1 MKLKHEFIINEVAGE
16 TVAVSV
22 GKNRFNGYIKL
33 NETGKFIFEALAR
46 DTTPE
51 QISAN
56 MLASYP
62 DATAD
67 EVNENVNEFIAKL
80 QAADLLI

>member
-1 MKLKHEFIINEVAGE
+1 MKLKHEFIINEVAGD

-22 GKNRFNGYIKL
+22 GENRFNGYIKL

-51 QISAN
+51 QIISDMETA
-56 MLASYP
+56 YP
-62 DATAD
+62 DATREEIA
-67 EVNENVNEFIAKL
+67 ETVTEFIEKL
-80 QAADLLI
+80 SAADMLI

>member
-33 NETGKFIFEALAR
+33 NETGKFILEALAC

>member
-1 MKLKHEFIINEVAGE
+1 MKLKYEFIINEVAGE

-51 QISAN
+51 QISAD

-62 DATAD
+62 DATAE
-67 EVNENVNEFIAKL
+67 EVNETVNEFIAKL
-80 QAADLLI
+80 QAADMLI

>member
-22 GKNRFNGYIKL
+22 GENRFNGYLKL
-33 NETGKFIFEALAR
+33 NETGKFILEALAR

-51 QISAN
+51 QISAD
-56 MLASYP
+56 MLAAYP

-67 EVNENVNEFIAKL
+67 EVNETVKEFIEKL
-80 QAADLLI
+80 QAADMLI

>member
-1 MKLKHEFIINEVAGE
+1 MKLKYEFIINEVAGE

-22 GKNRFNGYIKL
+22 GENRFNGYLKL
-33 NETGKFIFEALAR
+33 NETGKFILEALAR

-51 QISAN
+51 QISAY
-56 MLASYP
+56 MLAAYP

-67 EVNENVNEFIAKL
+67 EVNETVKEFIEKL
-80 QAADLLI
+80 QAADMLI